1 MPPSSQEYLI
11 TKVGMAPPHTK
22 RSKPIRTYGKRS
34 QETKS
39 DPAARKRRAVDETEA
54 ENLKESGH
62 VLVEKKNPPQ
72 PDTKEDVDQEGEKV
86 EGTVKKGSIM
96 NYFKPAP
103 APTPA
108 ELSKDA
114 AEAEPREEEAVS
126 SPVLSPRSR
135 RSRRFGVR
143 EPTVDHSTTN
153 TASETE
159 GPPTTRGIGRRGS
172 RRIAEGARRK
182 MAAASAA
189 TTTKAGLAVQTTLNI
204 SSQATFTECK
214 RCNTVYNPLYPG
226 DVRYHTKRHAAILRA
241 KRKDEGSSIK
251 L

>member
-1 MPPSSQEYLI
+1 M
-11 TKVGMAPPHTK
+11 
-22 RSKPIRTYGKRS
+22 
-34 QETKS
+34 
-39 DPAARKRRAVDETEA
+39 
-54 ENLKESGH
+54 
-62 VLVEKKNPPQ
+62 LVEKKNPPQ

-103 APTPA
+103 APAPTESEKEAIEA
-108 ELSKDA
+108 EL
-114 AEAEPREEEAVS
+114 REEEAVS

-143 EPTVDHSTTN
+143 EPTVDHGNTN
-153 TASETE
+153 TASETD
-159 GPPTTRGIGRRGS
+159 GPPSTRGIGRRGS

-182 MAAASAA
+182 MAAPTAT
-189 TTTKAGLAVQTTLNI
+189 TTTKAGLSVQTTLNI

-241 KRKDEGSSIK
+241 RRKKDEGGSIK

>member
-1 MPPSSQEYLI
+1 
-11 TKVGMAPPHTK
+11 MAPPNTK

-39 DPAARKRRAVDETEA
+39 DPAAKKRRDVDKTEGQD
-54 ENLKESGH
+54 LKESGH

-103 APTPA
+103 APAPVEPREEAT
-108 ELSKDA
+108 
-114 AEAEPREEEAVS
+114 EAEPREEEAVS

-143 EPTVDHSTTN
+143 EPTVDHGNTN

-159 GPPTTRGIGRRGS
+159 GPPSIRGIGRRGS

-182 MAAASAA
+182 TAAASAT

-241 KRKDEGSSIK
+241 RRKKDEGGSIK